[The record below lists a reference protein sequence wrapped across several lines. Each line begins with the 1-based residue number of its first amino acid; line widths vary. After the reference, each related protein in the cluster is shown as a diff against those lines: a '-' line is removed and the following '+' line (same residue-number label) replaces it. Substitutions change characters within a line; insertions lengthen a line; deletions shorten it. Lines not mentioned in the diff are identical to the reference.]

1 VNLWE
6 ALQDGK
12 RLLSPVSDEP
22 GVDAELLLRQVLH
35 FDRGQLYRRLT
46 EPLDSQF
53 EEPYR
58 SLLGRRAA
66 HEPTPYILGR
76 KEFFGLDFEVTPAAI
91 IPRPET
97 ETLVEEAIAFVQDRL
112 DDQLVTIADVGTGC
126 GAIAV
131 TLASLLPT
139 AQLIAIDASGDALT
153 LARRNAV
160 NHPSAQPIRFFQ
172 GDLLEP
178 VGPPL
183 DLILAN
189 LPYIPTAQWAQLP
202 PEIRE
207 REPRRGLDGGPDG
220 LKQIA
225 RLLAMAPPYLAE
237 NGGVILEVGDEQGS
251 AATVLALE
259 AFPDS
264 QVRIEKDL
272 AGLDRVLVIRT

>member
-1 VNLWE
+1 MNLWE
-6 ALQDGK
+6 ALQEGK

-22 GVDAELLLRQVLH
+22 GVDAELLLRHVLH

-66 HEPTPYILGR
+66 HEPTPYIIGR
-76 KEFFGLDFEVTPAAI
+76 KEFFALDFEVTPAAI

-97 ETLVEEAIAFVQDRL
+97 EALVEEAIAFVRDHQA
-112 DDQLVTIADVGTGC
+112 DQVVTIADIGTGC

-131 TLASLLPT
+131 TLACLLPS
-139 AQLIAIDASGDALT
+139 AQLIAIDASGEALT

-160 NHPSAQPIRFFQ
+160 NHPSAQPIRFLQ

-178 VGPPL
+178 IDPPL

-189 LPYIPTAQWAQLP
+189 LPYIPTAQWEQLP

-207 REPRRGLDGGPDG
+207 HEPRQGLDGGPDG
-220 LKQIA
+220 LRQIA
-225 RLLAMAPPYLAE
+225 RLLALAPPYLAE
-237 NGGVILEVGDEQGS
+237 GGGVILEVGDEQGS
-251 AATVLALE
+251 AATTLALE

>member
-22 GVDAELLLRQVLH
+22 GVDAELLLRHVLQ

-46 EPLDSQF
+46 EPLDPPFRES
-53 EEPYR
+53 YR
-58 SLLGRRAA
+58 DLLARRAG
-66 HEPTPYILGR
+66 HEPTPYILR
-76 KEFFGLDFEVTPAAI
+76 HKEFFGLDFEVTPAAI

-97 ETLVEEAIAFVQDRL
+97 ESLVEEAISLVRDRSV
-112 DDQLVTIADVGTGC
+112 DQVVAIADVGTGC

-131 TLASLLPT
+131 TLAHLLPS
-139 AQLIAIDASGDALT
+139 AALVAIDNSEVALA
-153 LARRNAV
+153 LAKRNADR
-160 NHPSAQPIRFFQ
+160 HPSAQPIRFLQ

-178 VGPPL
+178 VDSPL
-183 DLILAN
+183 DLIVAN
-189 LPYIPTAQWAQLP
+189 LPYIPTARWAQLP

-207 REPRRGLDGGPDG
+207 GEPREGLDGGPDG
-220 LKQIA
+220 LHQVA
-225 RLLAMAPPYLAE
+225 RLLAMAPKYLTE
-237 NGGVILEVGDEQGS
+237 SGGVILEIGHEQGPDVTS
-251 AATVLALE
+251 LALK

-264 QVRIEKDL
+264 KVRVEKDL

>member
-6 ALQDGK
+6 ALQEGK

-22 GVDAELLLRQVLH
+22 GVDAELLLRHVLH

-53 EEPYR
+53 EGPYR
-58 SLLGRRAA
+58 SLLRRCAA
-66 HEPTPYILGR
+66 HEPTPYILGH
-76 KEFFGLDFEVTPAAI
+76 KEFFALDFEVTPAAI

-97 ETLVEEAIAFVQDRL
+97 EILIEEAIAFVQARPADEI
-112 DDQLVTIADVGTGC
+112 VTIADVGTGC

-131 TLASLLPT
+131 SLAHLLPS
-139 AQLIAIDASGDALT
+139 AQLIAIDASADALA
-153 LARRNAV
+153 LARRNADH
-160 NHPSAQPIRFFQ
+160 HPSAQPIRFLQ

-178 VGPPL
+178 VDPPL

-189 LPYIPTAQWAQLP
+189 LPYIPTAEWAQLP

-207 REPRRGLDGGPDG
+207 REPRQGLDGGPDG
-220 LKQIA
+220 LRQIA

-237 NGGVILEVGDEQGS
+237 NGSIVLEVGDEQGS
-251 AATVLALE
+251 AATTLALE
-259 AFPDS
+259 AFPES

>member
-6 ALQDGK
+6 ALQEGK

-22 GVDAELLLRQVLH
+22 GVDAELLLRHVLH

-46 EPLDSQF
+46 EPIDLPF
-53 EEPYR
+53 EEAYR
-58 SLLGRRAA
+58 SLVARRAT
-66 HEPTPYILGR
+66 HEATPYILGR

-97 ETLVEEAIAFVQDRL
+97 ETLVEEAIAFVQDRPA
-112 DDQLVTIADVGTGC
+112 DQVVAIADVGTGC

-131 TLASLLPT
+131 SLAHLLPS
-139 AQLIAIDASGDALT
+139 AQLIAIDASADALA
-153 LARRNAV
+153 LARRNAAH
-160 NHPSAQPIRFFQ
+160 HPSAQTIRFLQ

-178 VGPPL
+178 VDPPL
-183 DLILAN
+183 DLIIAN
-189 LPYIPTAQWAQLP
+189 LPYIPTTQWAQLP

-207 REPRRGLDGGPDG
+207 REPRQGLDGGPDG
-220 LKQIA
+220 LHQIA

-237 NGGVILEVGDEQGS
+237 NGGIILEVGDEQGPT
-251 AATVLALE
+251 ATTLALE

>member
-1 VNLWE
+1 MNLWE
-6 ALQDGK
+6 ALQEGK

-22 GVDAELLLRQVLH
+22 GVDAELLLRHVLH

-46 EPLDSQF
+46 EPIDLPF
-53 EEPYR
+53 EEAYR
-58 SLLGRRAA
+58 SLLARRAA

-97 ETLVEEAIAFVQDRL
+97 EMLVEEAIALVQDRPA
-112 DDQLVTIADVGTGC
+112 DQVVAIADVGTGC

-131 TLASLLPT
+131 SLAHLLPS
-139 AQLIAIDASGDALT
+139 AQLIAIDASADAIA
-153 LARRNAV
+153 LARRNAA
-160 NHPSAQPIRFFQ
+160 NHPSAQPVHFLQ

-178 VGPPL
+178 VDSPL
-183 DLILAN
+183 ELILAN

-207 REPRRGLDGGPDG
+207 REPRAGLDGGPDG
-220 LKQIA
+220 LHQIA

-237 NGGVILEVGDEQGS
+237 GGSVILEIGDDQGP
-251 AATVLALE
+251 ATTTLAQE
-259 AFPDS
+259 AFPNAR
-264 QVRIEKDL
+264 VRIQKDL
-272 AGLDRVLVIRT
+272 AALDRVLVIAT

>member
-1 VNLWE
+1 MNLWE
-6 ALQDGK
+6 ALQEGK

-22 GVDAELLLRQVLH
+22 DVDAELLLRHVLH
-35 FDRGQLYRRLT
+35 FDRGQLYRRLS
-46 EPLDSQF
+46 EHIDLPF
-53 EEPYR
+53 EAAYR
-58 SLLGRRAA
+58 SLVARRAA

-97 ETLVEEAIAFVQDRL
+97 EMLVEEAIAFVQDRPA
-112 DDQLVTIADVGTGC
+112 DQVIAIADIGTGC

-131 TLASLLPT
+131 SLAHLLST
-139 AQLIAIDASGDALT
+139 AALIAVDASADALA
-153 LARRNAV
+153 LARRNADH
-160 NHPSAQPIRFFQ
+160 NRSGQPIRFLQ

-178 VGPPL
+178 VDPPL

-207 REPRRGLDGGPDG
+207 REPREGLDGGPDG
-220 LKQIA
+220 LHHIA
-225 RLLAMAPPYLAE
+225 RLIAMARLYLAE
-237 NGGVILEVGDEQGS
+237 GGGVILEVGHEQGP
-251 AATVLALE
+251 ATTTLALE
-259 AFPDS
+259 AFPES

>member
-6 ALQDGK
+6 ALQEGK

-22 GVDAELLLRQVLH
+22 GVDAELLLRHVLH
-35 FDRGQLYRRLT
+35 VDRGQLYRRLT

-58 SLLGRRAA
+58 SLLGRRAS

-97 ETLVEEAIAFVQDRL
+97 EVLVEQAIAFAQDRPA
-112 DDQLVTIADVGTGC
+112 DQVVTIADVGTGC

-131 TLASLLPT
+131 TLAHLLPS
-139 AQLIAIDASGDALT
+139 AQLIAIDASSDALA
-153 LARRNAV
+153 LARRNADR
-160 NHPSAQPIRFFQ
+160 HPSAQPVRFLQ
-172 GDLLEP
+172 GDLLDP
-178 VGPPL
+178 IDSPL

-207 REPRRGLDGGPDG
+207 REPRQGLDGGSDG
-220 LKQIA
+220 LRQIA
-225 RLLAMAPPYLAE
+225 RLLAMAPSYLAE
-237 NGGVILEVGDEQGS
+237 GGGVILEIGDGQAA
-251 AATVLALE
+251 AATTLALE
-259 AFPDS
+259 ALPNER
-264 QVRIEKDL
+264 VRVVKDL

>member
-1 VNLWE
+1 MNLWE
-6 ALQDGK
+6 ALHEGQ

-22 GVDAELLLRQVLH
+22 GVDAELLLTCVLH

-46 EPLDSQF
+46 EPLDSRF
-53 EEPYR
+53 EEAYR
-58 SLLGRRAA
+58 SLLGRRVA
-66 HEPTPYILGR
+66 HEPTPYILEH
-76 KEFFGLDFEVTPAAI
+76 KEFFGLDLEVTPAAI

-97 ETLVEEAIAFVQDRL
+97 EMLVEEAIAFVRDRPA
-112 DDQLVTIADVGTGC
+112 DQVVAIADIGTGC

-131 TLASLLPT
+131 TLACLLPS
-139 AQLIAIDASGDALT
+139 AQLVAIDTSVDALT

-160 NHPSAQPIRFFQ
+160 NHPSARPIRFLL

-178 VGPPL
+178 VEPPL

-207 REPRRGLDGGPDG
+207 REPREGLDGGHDG
-220 LKQIA
+220 LRHIA
-225 RLLAMAPPYLAE
+225 RLLTMSPTYLAE
-237 NGGVILEVGDEQGS
+237 GAGVILEIGDEQGA
-251 AATVLALE
+251 AATSLVLE
-259 AFPDS
+259 AFPNA

-272 AGLDRVLVIRT
+272 ARLDRLLVIRT

>member
-6 ALQDGK
+6 ALQQGK
-12 RLLSPVSDEP
+12 RLLSPLSDEP
-22 GVDAELLLRQVLH
+22 GVDAELLLRHVLH

-46 EPLDSQF
+46 EPIDLPF
-53 EEPYR
+53 EEAYR
-58 SLLGRRAA
+58 SLIARRAA
-66 HEPTPYILGR
+66 HEPTPYILGH
-76 KEFFGLDFEVTPAAI
+76 KEFFGLDFDVTPAAI

-97 ETLVEEAIAFVQDRL
+97 EMLVEEAIAFVQNRPA
-112 DDQLVTIADVGTGC
+112 DQVVTIADVGTGC

-131 TLASLLPT
+131 SLNHLLPS
-139 AQLIAIDASGDALT
+139 AQLISIDASADALA
-153 LARRNAV
+153 LARRNADH
-160 NHPSAQPIRFFQ
+160 HPSAQPIRFLQ
-172 GDLLEP
+172 GDLLDP
-178 VGPPL
+178 VDPPL

-207 REPRRGLDGGPDG
+207 REPRNGLDGGPDG
-220 LKQIA
+220 LRQIA

-237 NGGVILEVGDEQGS
+237 NGGIILEVGDEQSS
-251 AATVLALE
+251 AATTLALE